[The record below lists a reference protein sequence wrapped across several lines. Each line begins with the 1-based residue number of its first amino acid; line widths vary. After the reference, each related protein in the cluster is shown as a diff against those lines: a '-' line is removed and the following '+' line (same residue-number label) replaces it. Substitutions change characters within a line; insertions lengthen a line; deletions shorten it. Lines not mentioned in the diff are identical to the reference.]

1 MSSNKVEKFLLRKSV
16 VLILILIGLSQVVF
30 RINLA
35 IFLGLIIGY
44 FVSLIRLRV
53 LSSAAKGVLSRFKK
67 NNIGSG
73 LNYIGVQIITILVL
87 VVAIKISIPVFLAAS
102 LGILT
107 IPITIMINSFT
118 EFLGATRNNFE
129 WQIFYK
135 KGG

>member
-129 WQIFYK
+129 
-135 KGG
+135 